1 MLVIEYF
8 GKYLKKVFSY
18 RVKLFILIGMY
29 EDELKYF
36 YVIRVVKC
44 YFVDFRIIEDLIIE
58 SIEFSDG

>member
-44 YFVDFRIIEDLIIE
+44 
-58 SIEFSDG
+58 